1 MNLYDTDS
9 ALKSKRI
16 KSNFGKGQLVPSQM
30 SSSFGAE
37 FNHLIETEHFNSNYW
52 GLLDSYDKANKE
64 IEDQFG
70 LTLPNPLI
78 DDMRE
83 EFGGKSKLDNFLY
96 RLVESTKRGA
106 GQTNIS
112 SYKEQVE
119 WWNKEVEKIRNAN
132 PNAEFKDLNYFID
145 ERAKKAQTNEFLI
158 SEMKRADRTFMEKY
172 GKTTGAAA
180 LSYMT
185 DAFFLQTLPL
195 SFAYSV
201 PRSLGGA
208 MIKTAIMEGALE
220 MGRMGII
227 QTAVQPYRKQLGLS
241 YGFDQ
246 GLMNTL
252 MAGLGGAVFAPATL
266 GLFRAAAKGVKG
278 VKPVYLSIDEMI
290 SKKYFPKRFIG
301 KKLNQLLDQNPTW
314 KKQPLHIVLSKIND
328 KDLLDIFEDLPDV
341 VKNNPD
347 YQAASYNLKQA
358 IIEANQNPYKNTAA
372 GQRQHS
378 ANTKK
383 AHEQAAVD
391 EKIDVTDGPD
401 VEVKQPDLEQEI
413 INKQAEIA
421 AREESLVLM
430 QEDNVPIGL
439 KKENLQPVKVLQKEI
454 NKNKKELKKLQK
466 QLADSK
472 KLPSSLETPKEPKVE
487 RFLNWLRKNKIKSD
501 DYNIGDVRAILDK
514 SILGF
519 IKKGGYSLDDLVT
532 KAREDGWL
540 PPKPEGVD
548 DVSINDV
555 LDLISENPSHPRHA
569 QELAEFD
576 MNVNARDQ
584 QIDMLESAGYD
595 PFSMSDVDVEI
606 ALQKIA
612 NKVDDQ
618 EIKLYKDE
626 NYLDEAYDN
635 NFDEVMDFFDSKA
648 IDENADVVLAMDDE
662 GNVAQSVK
670 AKDIKEEIQADKKA
684 LNELSKCKGL
694 DV

>member
-37 FNHLIETEHFNSNYW
+37 FNHLLETEHINSNYY
-52 GLLDSYDKANKE
+52 GLLDSYDKANQE

-83 EFGGKSKLDNFLY
+83 EIAGKSKFNTFMY
-96 RLVESTKRGA
+96 YLVESQKKKGA
-106 GQTNIS
+106 GSTSIS

-185 DAFFLQTLPL
+185 DPFFLQTLPL

-208 MIKTAIMEGALE
+208 MVKTAIMEGTLE

-227 QTAVQPYRKQLGLS
+227 QSAVQPYRKQLGLS

-266 GLFRAAAKGVKG
+266 GLFRAAAKGIKG
-278 VKPVYLSIDEMI
+278 VKPTYLSVDEMI
-290 SKKYFPKRFIG
+290 SKKYFPKRFISNKLNKVFKNNPEY
-301 KKLNQLLDQNPTW
+301 KKL
-314 KKQPLHIVLSKIND
+314 PLHEVLQKIND
-328 KDLLDIFEDLPDV
+328 KDLLDIFEELPDV

-358 IIEANQNPYKNTAA
+358 IIEANQNPYKDTAA

-439 KKENLQPVKVLQKEI
+439 KKENLKTEKTLQKEI

-466 QLADSK
+466 QLADSQ
-472 KLPSSLETPKEPKVE
+472 KLPSSLEAPKEPKVE

-514 SILGF
+514 STLGF

-576 MNVNARDQ
+576 MNVSARDQ

-595 PFSMSDVDVEI
+595 PFSMSDVDVKI

-662 GNVAQSVK
+662 GKATTVK
-670 AKDIKEEIQADKKA
+670 AKNIKEEIQADKKA

>member
-16 KSNFGKGQLVPSQM
+16 KSNFGKAELVPSQM

-37 FNHLIETEHFNSNYW
+37 FNHLLETEHINSNYY
-52 GLLDSYDKANKE
+52 GLLDSYDKANQE

-70 LTLPNPLI
+70 ITLPNPLI
-78 DDMRE
+78 EDMRE
-83 EFGGKSKLDNFLY
+83 EIAGKSKFNTFMY
-96 RLVESTKRGA
+96 YLVEREKKKGA
-106 GQTNIS
+106 GSTSIS

-185 DAFFLQTLPL
+185 DPFFLQTLPL

-208 MIKTAIMEGALE
+208 MVKTAIMEGALE
-220 MGRMGII
+220 TARMGII
-227 QTAVQPYRKQLGLS
+227 QSAVQPYRKQLGLS

-246 GLMNTL
+246 ALMNTL
-252 MAGLGGAVFAPATL
+252 MAGAGGAVFAPATL

-301 KKLNQLLDQNPTW
+301 IKLNKLLDKNPSW
-314 KKQPLHIVLSKIND
+314 RKQPLHIVLSKIND
-328 KDLLDIFEDLPDV
+328 KDLLDIFEELPDV

-358 IIEANQNPYKNTAA
+358 IIEANQNPYKDTAA

-401 VEVKQPDLEQEI
+401 VEVKQPDLEQQI
-413 INKQAEIA
+413 TNKEAEIA

-439 KKENLQPVKVLQKEI
+439 KKENLQPAKTLQKEI

-466 QLADSK
+466 QLADSQ
-472 KLPSSLETPKEPKVE
+472 KLPSSLEAPKEPKVE

-514 SILGF
+514 STLGF
-519 IKKGGYSLDDLVT
+519 TKKGGYSLDDLVI

-540 PPKPEGVD
+540 PSKPEGVD

-576 MNVNARDQ
+576 MNVSARDQ

-662 GNVAQSVK
+662 GKATTVK
-670 AKDIKEEIQADKKA
+670 AKNIKEEIQADKKA

>member
-37 FNHLIETEHFNSNYW
+37 FNHLLETEHINSNYY
-52 GLLDSYDKANKE
+52 GLLDSYDKANQE

-70 LTLPNPLI
+70 ITLPNPLI

-83 EFGGKSKLDNFLY
+83 EIAGKSKLNTFMY
-96 RLVESTKRGA
+96 YLVESQKKKGA
-106 GQTNIS
+106 GSTSIS

-185 DAFFLQTLPL
+185 DPFFLQTLPL

-208 MIKTAIMEGALE
+208 MVKTAIMEGTLE

-227 QTAVQPYRKQLGLS
+227 QSAVQPYRKQLGLS

-252 MAGLGGAVFAPATL
+252 MAGAGGAVFAPATL

-278 VKPVYLSIDEMI
+278 VKPAYLSIDEMI

-301 KKLNQLLDQNPTW
+301 IKLNQLLDQNPGF

-328 KDLLDIFEDLPDV
+328 KDLLDIFEELPDV

-358 IIEANQNPYKNTAA
+358 IIEANQNPYKDTAA

-439 KKENLQPVKVLQKEI
+439 KKENLKSTKILQKEI

-472 KLPSSLETPKEPKVE
+472 KLPSSLEAPKEPKVE

-514 SILGF
+514 STLGF

-576 MNVNARDQ
+576 MNVSARDQ

-595 PFSMSDVDVEI
+595 PFSMSDVDVKI

-626 NYLDEAYDN
+626 NYLDEAYDK

-662 GNVAQSVK
+662 GKATTVK
-670 AKDIKEEIQADKKA
+670 AKNIKEEIQADKKA

>member
-16 KSNFGKGQLVPSQM
+16 KSNFGKAELVPSQM

-37 FNHLIETEHFNSNYW
+37 FNHLLETEHINSNYY
-52 GLLDSYDKANKE
+52 GLLDSYDKANQE

-70 LTLPNPLI
+70 ITLPNPLI

-83 EFGGKSKLDNFLY
+83 EIAGKSKFNTFMY
-96 RLVESTKRGA
+96 YLVESQKKKGA
-106 GQTNIS
+106 GSTSIS

-185 DAFFLQTLPL
+185 DPFFLQTLPL

-208 MIKTAIMEGALE
+208 MVKTAIMEGTLE

-227 QTAVQPYRKQLGLS
+227 QSAVQPYRKQLGLS

-246 GLMNTL
+246 ALMNTL
-252 MAGLGGAVFAPATL
+252 MAGAGGAVFAPATL

-278 VKPVYLSIDEMI
+278 VKPVYLSVDEMI

-301 KKLNQLLDQNPTW
+301 IKLNKLLDKNPSW
-314 KKQPLHIVLSKIND
+314 RKQPLHIVLSKIND
-328 KDLLDIFEDLPDV
+328 KDLLDIFEELPDV

-358 IIEANQNPYKNTAA
+358 IIEANQNPYKDTAA
-372 GQRQHS
+372 GQQQHS

-401 VEVKQPDLEQEI
+401 VEIKETNQTELSKQIELKEAELAAAQALLEDETLLDIPTFLRNQKL
-413 INKQAEIA
+413 NKKSIE
-421 AREESLVLM
+421 
-430 QEDNVPIGL
+430 
-439 KKENLQPVKVLQKEI
+439 EI
-454 NKNKKELKKLQK
+454 NVIKLEKELKKLQK
-466 QLADSK
+466 QLANSR

-487 RFLNWLRKNKIKSD
+487 TFLQWLKKNKIDSQD
-501 DYNIGDVRAILDK
+501 ADIADVGVILDK
-514 SILGF
+514 ATFGY
-519 IKKGGYSLDDLVT
+519 IKKGGYSLDQLLT
-532 KAREDGWL
+532 RAREDGWL
-540 PPKPEGVD
+540 PPAKPGQPD
-548 DVSINDV
+548 DLSINDV
-555 LDLISENPSHPRHA
+555 LDLISENA
-569 QELAEFD
+569 
-576 MNVNARDQ
+576 AR
-584 QIDMLESAGYD
+584 
-595 PFSMSDVDVEI
+595 P
-606 ALQKIA
+606 
-612 NKVDDQ
+612 DD
-618 EIKLYKDE
+618 
-626 NYLDEAYDN
+626 
-635 NFDEVMDFFDSKA
+635 
-648 IDENADVVLAMDDE
+648 
-662 GNVAQSVK
+662 
-670 AKDIKEEIQADKKA
+670 
-684 LNELSKCKGL
+684 
-694 DV
+694 

>member
-1 MNLYDTDS
+1 
-9 ALKSKRI
+9 
-16 KSNFGKGQLVPSQM
+16 
-30 SSSFGAE
+30 
-37 FNHLIETEHFNSNYW
+37 
-52 GLLDSYDKANKE
+52 
-64 IEDQFG
+64 
-70 LTLPNPLI
+70 
-78 DDMRE
+78 
-83 EFGGKSKLDNFLY
+83 
-96 RLVESTKRGA
+96 
-106 GQTNIS
+106 
-112 SYKEQVE
+112 
-119 WWNKEVEKIRNAN
+119 
-132 PNAEFKDLNYFID
+132 
-145 ERAKKAQTNEFLI
+145 
-158 SEMKRADRTFMEKY
+158 
-172 GKTTGAAA
+172 
-180 LSYMT
+180 
-185 DAFFLQTLPL
+185 
-195 SFAYSV
+195 
-201 PRSLGGA
+201 
-208 MIKTAIMEGALE
+208 

-227 QTAVQPYRKQLGLS
+227 QTAVQPYRKELGLS

-252 MAGLGGAVFAPATL
+252 MAGAGGAVFAPATL

-278 VKPVYLSIDEMI
+278 VKPAYLSIDEMI
-290 SKKYFPKRFIG
+290 SKKYFPQRFIG
-301 KKLNQLLDQNPTW
+301 KKLNQLLDQNPGF

-328 KDLLDIFEDLPDV
+328 KDLLDIFEELPDV

-401 VEVKQPDLEQEI
+401 VEVKQLDLEQEI
-413 INKQAEIA
+413 INKKAEIA

-439 KKENLQPVKVLQKEI
+439 KKENLQPAKVLQKEI

-466 QLADSK
+466 QLADSQ
-472 KLPSSLETPKEPKVE
+472 KLPSSLEAPKEPKVE

-514 SILGF
+514 STLGF

-576 MNVNARDQ
+576 MNVSARDQ

-618 EIKLYKDE
+618 DIKLYKDE

-635 NFDEVMDFFDSKA
+635 NFDEVMDFFDSKV
-648 IDENADVVLAMDDE
+648 IDENTDIVLAMDDE
-662 GNVAQSVK
+662 GKATTVK
-670 AKDIKEEIQADKKA
+670 AKKIKEEIQADKKA